1 MINYPFYNIT
11 EYLPVRYTAT
21 AEQEHDRQLCYN
33 FKDGFLNDSTK
44 EAFLNKIKELA
55 QSKSNLAICFIPA
68 STSSKTTVRYS
79 KLAEAIKHSGFEAD
93 VHAIFNKYDKEAEHL
108 TGKTN
113 NTTESFGFNESMIKG
128 KNIVLIDDIITRG
141 VTFNQVAAKLMSL
154 GALSVFGLFLAKTVN
169 PDYHPGAA
177 YFPEDYDEPDY
188 DEPDYDEEDTYDRY
202 NGSYAQDVEG
212 WSDQDIDDVFD
223 GDPDAYWNI
232 D

>member
-1 MINYPFYNIT
+1 
-11 EYLPVRYTAT
+11 
-21 AEQEHDRQLCYN
+21 
-33 FKDGFLNDSTK
+33 
-44 EAFLNKIKELA
+44 
-55 QSKSNLAICFIPA
+55 
-68 STSSKTTVRYS
+68 
-79 KLAEAIKHSGFEAD
+79 
-93 VHAIFNKYDKEAEHL
+93 
-108 TGKTN
+108 
-113 NTTESFGFNESMIKG
+113 MIKG

-141 VTFNQVAAKLMSL
+141 VTFNQVAAKLISL
-154 GALSVFGLFLAKTVN
+154 GALSVFGLFLAKTIN